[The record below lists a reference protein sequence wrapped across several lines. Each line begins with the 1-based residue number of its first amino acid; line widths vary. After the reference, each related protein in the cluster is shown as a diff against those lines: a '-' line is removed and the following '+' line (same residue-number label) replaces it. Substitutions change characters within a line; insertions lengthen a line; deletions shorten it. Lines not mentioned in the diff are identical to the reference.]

1 MKRIDKKGKKI
12 KLNIEFIH
20 KKDGTKL
27 EVILRERYLF
37 YLRNLKVK
45 WFFWDSDNLSSKK
58 AYNILLSEF
67 NLSLYKELT
76 NSSCGIL

>member
-1 MKRIDKKGKKI
+1 MNRIDKNGKKR

-27 EVILRERYLF
+27 EEILKEGYLC

-45 WFFWDSDNLSSKK
+45 WFAFWGNDGNMASWGN
-58 AYNILLSEF
+58 
-67 NLSLYKELT
+67 
-76 NSSCGIL
+76 GIAN

>member
-1 MKRIDKKGKKI
+1 MKRIDKKR

-45 WFFWDSDNLSSKK
+45 
-58 AYNILLSEF
+58 
-67 NLSLYKELT
+67 
-76 NSSCGIL
+76 